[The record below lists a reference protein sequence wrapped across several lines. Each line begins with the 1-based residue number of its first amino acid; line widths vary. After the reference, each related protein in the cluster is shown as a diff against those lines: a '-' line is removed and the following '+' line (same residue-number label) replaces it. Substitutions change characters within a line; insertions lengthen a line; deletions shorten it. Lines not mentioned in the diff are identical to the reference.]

1 MELCKFWLMECCV
14 KREKCSYMH
23 GDFPCKYYYLG
34 MKCTTKDCKFK
45 HGRPL
50 DDNIKQILLK
60 HLDSAPKEILGD
72 FPRIGRENASKMLA
86 ETHIKLCQ
94 EFNIPCPEAV
104 EKKIP
109 SLLDMTI
116 KPPDARFIKN
126 KNRWGNSPI
135 HDDKPSTSS
144 ATSEPPGPGDVKLSN
159 LNGILSDKQ
168 IESMAAIGV
177 VTVSQINNLTVAQ
190 LNELGLSFATIGEIQ
205 ATAMNMGN
213 KPQLLQIDE
222 KVDENVISDDVDLRA
237 NFNSSDIDM
246 RQIPKVNNET
256 IKSPSSSIMSPNQSD
271 VEEIYKKPETPQHKS
286 NVLMSPP
293 SGTLDLSQ
301 YLKDSNLAND
311 DEEENEDGLRI
322 DENYCTSDY
331 EQEEKKDSQSEDDQQ
346 AQEEMSAKPFDL
358 LPPSFDSSNFLKA
371 TTTKIDISSSV
382 SQLMEMDQPKLP
394 VTSAES
400 PSSRDPR
407 SRDPRDPRKTVAKE
421 SPKIVEIASPTYR
434 DPRQNKAS
442 EIVKKTSIYEIESP
456 SEEEDITINLDK
468 DKDMRF
474 NFMNS
479 ENGDV
484 DLRFPF
490 TPMAN
495 FIPATEIEAAY
506 GVHVFETFK
515 VHVVDIPK
523 PDYSEIKRSFRQI
536 ENTQDPRLKKLC
548 GLSGE
553 TTTTL
558 QRHLDVPTIKSPSL
572 SMNSSSAVPSDP
584 RKRRA
589 QEQEMAGPKKL
600 QISTILQ
607 NSQHYNELSSSQKMV
622 VNEVLAELTKELKA
636 FHANP
641 TLNKIFDSSFIT
653 QRPKLQQVLIGL
665 GVFVNN
671 EGDFEEIKQEIP
683 PINPTMINLAA
694 KMQIPPPMIPNLAA
708 APLISLNQPPPNF
721 ALRPGIHGIAPNIQN
736 LPFASNI
743 IEQNEINFQAMNQMP
758 FGDHFNI
765 NRNIGGGNNNNN
777 NKNNNNNSRN
787 NTQRG
792 QQNFRNNN
800 KNNMNRSNNN
810 FSRKR
815 RN

>member
-1 MELCKFWLMECCV
+1 MECCV

-50 DDNIKQILLK
+50 EENIKQILLK

-94 EFNIPCPEAV
+94 EFNIPCPEATD
-104 EKKIP
+104 KKIP

-116 KPPDARFIKN
+116 KPPDSRFLKN
-126 KNRWGNSPI
+126 KNRWDNSPL
-135 HDDKPSTSS
+135 HDDKPSTSV
-144 ATSEPPGPGDVKLSN
+144 TNEPPGPGDVKLAN

-168 IESMAAIGV
+168 IDSMAAIGV
-177 VTVSQINNLTVAQ
+177 ITVSQINNLTVAQ

-213 KPQLLQIDE
+213 KPLPKIDE
-222 KVDENVISDDVDLRA
+222 KVDENVNSEDVDLRA
-237 NFNSSDIDM
+237 NFNNSDIDM
-246 RQIPKVNNET
+246 RHIPTVNNET
-256 IKSPSSSIMSPNQSD
+256 IKSPSSTIMSPNQSD
-271 VEEIYKKPETPQHKS
+271 VEEIYKKPETPQHKPN

-346 AQEEMSAKPFDL
+346 AQEEMAKPFDL

-394 VTSAES
+394 ATLTES
-400 PSSRDPR
+400 PSRDPR
-407 SRDPRDPRKTVAKE
+407 SRDPRDPRKNMAKE
-421 SPKIVEIASPTYR
+421 SPKLTEISSPTYR
-434 DPRQNKAS
+434 DPRKLNKSS
-442 EIVKKTSIYEIESP
+442 EVVKPASIYEIESP
-456 SEEEDITINLDK
+456 SEEDDITINLDK

-495 FIPATEIEAAY
+495 FIPATEIDAAY
-506 GVHVFETFK
+506 GVHVFDTFQ
-515 VHVVDIPK
+515 VSVVDIPK
-523 PDYSEIKRSFRQI
+523 PDYSEIKRSFRQM
-536 ENTQDPRLKKLC
+536 ENTQDPRLKKLF
-548 GLSGE
+548 GFGSESG
-553 TTTTL
+553 
-558 QRHLDVPTIKSPSL
+558 QKNADVPTIKSPTL
-572 SMNSSSAVPSDP
+572 PMNSNAVPSDP

-671 EGDFEEIKQEIP
+671 EGDFEEIKQEVPSIP
-683 PINPTMINLAA
+683 QTLINMAA
-694 KMQIPPPMIPNLAA
+694 KMQIPPPMIPNLAP

-721 ALRPGIHGIAPNIQN
+721 PLNLPIRSGMHSIATNIQN

-743 IEQNEINFQAMNQMP
+743 IEQNEMNFQAMNQMP
-758 FGDHFNI
+758 FGDHYNI
-765 NRNIGGGNNNNN
+765 NRNVGGGGNNHN
-777 NKNNNNNSRN
+777 NKNNNNNMSRN
-787 NTQRG
+787 SQRS
-792 QQNFRNNN
+792 QNFRNNN
-800 KNNMNRSNNN
+800 KNNMNRNNNN